1 MTLHQDQHMGI
12 YTIQDN
18 WRMFALS
25 NGQCCVCHILLPLGE
40 IWYQYVLQD
49 FITRC
54 LEKDP
59 TQRPTAHDL
68 LFHPVLFEVHTLKLL
83 TAHVYVKE
91 GSKCVRHMFCVLYI
105 FTDDDFVC
113 VCLEL

>member
-1 MTLHQDQHMGI
+1 MYMWH
-12 YTIQDN
+12 
-18 WRMFALS
+18 
-25 NGQCCVCHILLPLGE
+25 C
-40 IWYQYVLQD
+40 LQD

-59 TQRPTAHDL
+59 ATRPTAHEL

-91 GSKCVRHMFCVLYI
+91 GSKYTCHL
-105 FTDDDFVC
+105 
-113 VCLEL
+113 LL

>member
-1 MTLHQDQHMGI
+1 MCIVEYLV
-12 YTIQDN
+12 YR
-18 WRMFALS
+18 W
-25 NGQCCVCHILLPLGE
+25 HI
-40 IWYQYVLQD
+40 VVQD

-59 TQRPTAHDL
+59 TKRPTAHEL

-91 GSKCVRHMFCVLYI
+91 GSKCVCITCFSIYVLKLEASVCAMVSASINPLYPA
-105 FTDDDFVC
+105 TDCSAATDISGVSGRWQ
-113 VCLEL
+113 LSR